1 MKRTIVIGLVFFK
14 RRACQLFKT
23 MFSLE
28 DVHWIAA
35 TLNPRTRMLKHATD
49 AERAHAHSLIRCEL
63 TKIMETEKSDERSVE
78 PLVTDNASPSPRKKF
93 KSYTHQ
99 FDDDTDYSESEKLTA
114 TMRSRRE
121 LEMYLQMKIQK
132 NHHANEINDDN
143 PLLFWKEQQ
152 HVLPSLSK
160 LARKTFSV
168 PASSAAVERTF
179 SSAGVV
185 ISQRRTSINPSTVN
199 DVILI
204 RSSSSRLKRHVKM

>member
-1 MKRTIVIGLVFFK
+1 VIFFK
-14 RRACQLFKT
+14 RRARQLFKT
-23 MFSLE
+23 MFTLE

-49 AERAHAHSLIRCEL
+49 AERAHAHSLVRREL
-63 TKIMETEKSDERSVE
+63 TKIMETEKSDDRSVE
-78 PLVTDNASPSPRKKF
+78 PLATDNSSPSLRKKL
-93 KSYTHQ
+93 KSYTNQ

-121 LEMYLQMKIQK
+121 LEIYLQMKLQK
-132 NHHANEINDDN
+132 NPHEDVDATNEDN

-152 HVLPSLSK
+152 HLLPNLSK

-185 ISQRRTSINPSTVN
+185 LSQRRTSINPSTVN
-199 DVILI
+199 DIILI
-204 RSSSSRLKRHVKM
+204 RSSTSCSQRVVKM